1 MLRAFD
7 DGRLFGESFGSG
19 PATVLALPG
28 WMRTRSDFEAV
39 LTGAAGV
46 ALDLHGFG
54 GAVAE
59 PPEVWGA
66 AEYAEAVAPVLD
78 AMAERVVVVGHSFG
92 GRVAVHLAASHP
104 ARVAG
109 VVLTGV
115 PLLARADRP
124 SRRAPLAFRVVR
136 ALHHRRIVSDTRM
149 EQMKRKHGSAD
160 YRAAT
165 GVMRDVLVRVVNETY
180 ERQLAAIAA
189 PVELVWGAD
198 DDAVPVE
205 VAERAAG
212 LLSHGKLTVVP
223 GVGHFLPVRR
233 PDALREAIE
242 RVAP

>member
-28 WMRTRSDFEAV
+28 WMRQRGDFEAV
-39 LTGAAGV
+39 LTGASAV
-46 ALDLHGFG
+46 ALDLPGFG

-59 PPEVWGA
+59 PPQAWGA
-66 AEYAEAVAPVLD
+66 AEYAEAVRPVLA
-78 AMAERVVVVGHSFG
+78 AMAERIVVVGHSFG

-104 ARVAG
+104 ERVAG

-115 PLLARADRP
+115 PLLKRCDQP
-124 SRRAPLAFRVVR
+124 STRAPVAFRVAR
-136 ALHHRRIVSDTRM
+136 ALHGKGLVSDARM
-149 EQMKRKHGSAD
+149 ERMRRAHGSAD
-160 YRAAT
+160 YRAAS

-180 ERQLAAIAA
+180 EPQLAAIAA

-205 VAERAAG
+205 VAERAAR
-212 LLSHGKLTVVP
+212 LVSQATLTVVP

-233 PDALREAIE
+233 PDVLREAIE